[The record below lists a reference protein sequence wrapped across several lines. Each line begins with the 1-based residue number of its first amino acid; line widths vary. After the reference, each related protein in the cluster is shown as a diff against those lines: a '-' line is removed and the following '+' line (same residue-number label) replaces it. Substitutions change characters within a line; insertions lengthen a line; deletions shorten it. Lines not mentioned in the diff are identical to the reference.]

1 MEKDTT
7 KIIISVVLFLVFGGL
22 TVLFTLVDLDLSVIR
37 FSSVK
42 GVIAKREELLI
53 LEDSLKKSEEKYES
67 AKNNLAIAKKSY
79 DSSKAKYEAIS
90 DQTIDLIREATTEEN
105 YDIEYMWIKLGN
117 YASMNNLSI
126 VMLEPGAT
134 STKVSQVQNTDEN
147 TNKTTLEKVEDKAS
161 QTTSTGKTMT
171 AVNDT
176 LSQANES
183 TTSGTTNVTTTTNTP
198 DTLLTVTVEG
208 SYLNMSDFIFEVEND
223 KELRFKLDNIEITY
237 VSGTTIRAK
246 FNVKNVIVLK

>member
-42 GVIAKREELLI
+42 GVIAKREELLV

-67 AKNNLAIAKKSY
+67 AKNNLAIAKKNY

-134 STKVSQVQNTDEN
+134 STTVSQVQNTDEN

>member
-22 TVLFTLVDLDLSVIR
+22 TVLFTLVDLDLSVVN
-37 FSSVK
+37 FLSVK

-67 AKNNLAIAKKSY
+67 AKNNLSAAKKSY
-79 DSSKAKYEAIS
+79 DSAKAKYESIS

-134 STKVSQVQNTDEN
+134 STTVSQVANTDET

-183 TTSGTTNVTTTTNTP
+183 TNSGITNVTTTTSTP

-237 VSGTTIRAK
+237 VSGTTIKAK